1 MMNRNNKKPLILLL
15 GLVLAAQNAFSQK
28 SEKDVLQFNPV
39 YTGVTS
45 LSIAPDSRAGAMGD
59 VGCATD
65 PYLDN
70 NSQYWNPS
78 KYPFTSSQA
87 GVSLCYTPWLRKLV
101 SDIDLANL
109 TGFYKLDD
117 YSALSGSLTYFS
129 LGDVFVMNGSG
140 GDVTNIVIHPYEM
153 ALDFDYSRKLSENFS
168 AAVGM
173 RFIYSDL
180 QYNYDDDLFPG
191 KAFSADI
198 SMFYNNYIGIGR
210 RDCLLGLGLNA
221 SNIGSKIS
229 YDGGQTNEFIPTN
242 LRLGISVSVPIDEYN
257 SFSISAD
264 ANKLMVPTKP
274 TFSQFMEEVYPEE
287 DATDTEIIQEL
298 TSEYAQWVAGTGY
311 NEMSPIAGMFKSFS
325 DAPGGFREELR
336 EIYWG
341 VGGEY
346 NYNDQF
352 FLRGGYHYEN
362 EYKGNRKYYTVGAG
376 FRMNVFSLDAAYL
389 ISTAQSNPLDQT
401 LRFTLSFEMDGIK
414 QIFGR

>member
-1 MMNRNNKKPLILLL
+1 MMKRNIVTTVVLMAGMLLSAGTL
-15 GLVLAAQNAFSQK
+15 KAENNSAKAI
-28 SEKDVLQFNPV
+28 FNPV

-45 LSIAPDSRAGAMGD
+45 LTIAPDSRAGAMGD

-65 PYLDN
+65 PYMDN

-78 KYPFTSSQA
+78 KYPFTNSQA
-87 GVSLCYTPWLRKLV
+87 GLSLCYTPWLRKLV

-117 YSALSGSLTYFS
+117 YSALSASLTYFS
-129 LGDVFVMNGSG
+129 LGEVIAISG
-140 GDVTNIVIHPYEM
+140 TSQVIIRPYEM
-153 ALDFDYSRKLSENFS
+153 AIDFDYSRKLSETFS

-180 QYNYDDDLFPG
+180 QYTYDDDVFPG

-198 SMFYNNYIGIGR
+198 SMFYQNYIGVGR

-242 LRLGISVSVPIDEYN
+242 LRLGASLTIPIDEYN

-274 TFSQFMEEVYPEE
+274 TYRQFMEEQYPNE
-287 DATDTEIIQEL
+287 DPKDL
-298 TSEYAQWVAGTGY
+298 SFTSDYINWLSATGY
-311 NEMSPIAGMFKSFS
+311 NEMSPIAGIFKSFS
-325 DAPGGFREELR
+325 DAPGGLEEELR

-341 VGGEY
+341 VGAEY

-362 EYKGNRKYYTVGAG
+362 EYKGNRKYFTVGAG

-389 ISTAQSNPLDQT
+389 LSTAQSNPLDQT
-401 LRFTLSFEMDGIK
+401 LRFTLSFDMDGLK
-414 QIFGR
+414 QILGR

>member
-1 MMNRNNKKPLILLL
+1 MMKKINRITISVAVGLILS
-15 GLVLAAQNAFSQK
+15 AHTAYSQK
-28 SEKDVLQFNPV
+28 TEGDVLQFNPV

-45 LSIAPDSRAGAMGD
+45 LSIAPDSRAGALGD

-65 PYLDN
+65 PYMDN

-78 KYPFTSSQA
+78 KYPFTNSQA
-87 GVSLCYTPWLRKLV
+87 GISLCYTPWLRKLV
-101 SDIDLANL
+101 NDIDLANL

-117 YSALSGSLTYFS
+117 YSALSASLTYFS
-129 LGDVFVMNGSG
+129 LGEVIALDGS
-140 GDVTNIVIHPYEM
+140 TQVIIRPYEM
-153 ALDFDYSRKLSENFS
+153 AVDFDYSRKLSESLS

-180 QYNYDDDLFPG
+180 QYNYSDDVFPG

-198 SMFYNNYIGIGR
+198 SMFHQSYIGVGR
-210 RDCLLGLGLNA
+210 RDCLLGLGVNA

-242 LRLGISVSVPIDEYN
+242 LRLGASLTVPIDEYN
-257 SFSISAD
+257 SFAICAD
-264 ANKLMVPTKP
+264 ANKLMVPTRP
-274 TFSQFMEEVYPEE
+274 TYNQFMSEVYPAE
-287 DATDTEIIQEL
+287 DPKDL
-298 TSEYAQWVAGTGY
+298 SFTSDYVQWLAATGY
-311 NEMSPIAGMFKSFS
+311 NEMSPIAGIFKSFH

-341 VGGEY
+341 VGAEY

-362 EYKGNRKYYTVGAG
+362 EYKGNRKYFTLGAG
-376 FRMNVFSLDAAYL
+376 FQMNVFSLDAAYL

-401 LRFTLSFEMDGIK
+401 LRFTLSFDMDGIK
-414 QIFGR
+414 QILGR

>member
-1 MMNRNNKKPLILLL
+1 M
-15 GLVLAAQNAFSQK
+15 
-28 SEKDVLQFNPV
+28 
-39 YTGVTS
+39 
-45 LSIAPDSRAGAMGD
+45 
-59 VGCATD
+59 
-65 PYLDN
+65 DN

-78 KYPFTSSQA
+78 KYPFTNSQA
-87 GVSLCYTPWLRKLV
+87 GLSLCYTPWLRKLV

-117 YSALSGSLTYFS
+117 YSALSASLTYFS
-129 LGDVFVMNGSG
+129 LGEVIAITGSSQ
-140 GDVTNIVIHPYEM
+140 VIIRPYEM
-153 ALDFDYSRKLSENFS
+153 AVDFDYSRKLSETFS

-180 QYNYDDDLFPG
+180 QYNYSDDVFPG

-198 SMFYNNYIGIGR
+198 SMFYQNYIGVGR

-242 LRLGISVSVPIDEYN
+242 LRLGVSLTIPIDEYN
-257 SFSISAD
+257 SFAISAD
-264 ANKLMVPTKP
+264 ANKLMVPTRP
-274 TFSQFMEEVYPEE
+274 TYQQFMEEVNPDVDPGDLSY
-287 DATDTEIIQEL
+287 
-298 TSEYAQWVAGTGY
+298 TSDYAQWLASTGY
-311 NEMSPIAGMFKSFS
+311 NEMSPIAGIFKSFS
-325 DAPGGFREELR
+325 DAPGGFEEELR

-341 VGGEY
+341 VGAEY

-352 FLRGGYHYEN
+352 FLRGGYHYED
-362 EYKGNRKYYTVGAG
+362 EYKGNRKYFTIGAG
-376 FRMNVFSLDAAYL
+376 FRMSVFSLDAAYL

-401 LRFTLSFEMDGIK
+401 LRFTLSFDMDGIK

>member
-1 MMNRNNKKPLILLL
+1 MMKHNNIRAFVLLS
-15 GLVLAAQNAFSQK
+15 GLALTCQNAFSQK
-28 SEKDVLQFNPV
+28 SESDVMQFNPV

-65 PYLDN
+65 PYMDN

-78 KYPFTSSQA
+78 KYPFANSQA

-109 TGFYKLDD
+109 TGYYKLDD
-117 YSALSGSLTYFS
+117 YSALSASLTYFS
-129 LGDVFVMNGSG
+129 LGEVIAITGGSQ
-140 GDVTNIVIHPYEM
+140 VIIRPYEM
-153 ALDFDYSRKLSENFS
+153 AIDFDYSRKLSENFS

-180 QYNYDDDLFPG
+180 QYNYSDDVFPG

-198 SMFYNNYIGIGR
+198 SMFYQNYIGVGR

-242 LRLGISVSVPIDEYN
+242 LRLGASLTIPIDEYN
-257 SFSISAD
+257 SFAISAD
-264 ANKLMVPTKP
+264 ANKLMVPTRP
-274 TFSQFMEEVYPEE
+274 TYQQYMAEVNPGE
-287 DATDTEIIQEL
+287 DPKDL
-298 TSEYAQWVAGTGY
+298 SYTSDYAQWLASTGY
-311 NEMSPIAGMFKSFS
+311 NEMSPIAGIFKSFS
-325 DAPGGFREELR
+325 DAPGGFKEELR

-341 VGGEY
+341 VGAEY

-352 FLRGGYHYEN
+352 LLRGGYHYEN
-362 EYKGNRKYYTVGAG
+362 EYKGNRKYFTVGAG

-401 LRFTLSFEMDGIK
+401 LRFTLSFDMDGIK

>member
-1 MMNRNNKKPLILLL
+1 MMKTNRIFRLAVMAGMLLPA
-15 GLVLAAQNAFSQK
+15 LAVSAQ
-28 SEKDVLQFNPV
+28 KDQFNPV

-45 LSIAPDSRAGAMGD
+45 LSIAPDSRAGSMGD

-65 PYLDN
+65 PYFDN

-78 KYPFTSSQA
+78 KYPFTASQA
-87 GVSLCYTPWLRKLV
+87 GLSLCYTPWLRKLV

-117 YSALSGSLTYFS
+117 YSALSASLTYFS
-129 LGDVFVMNGSG
+129 LGEVIAITGSSQ
-140 GDVTNIVIHPYEM
+140 VIIHPYEM
-153 ALDFDYSRKLSENFS
+153 AVDFDYSRKLSETLS

-180 QYNYDDDLFPG
+180 QYNYSDDVNPG

-198 SMFYNNYIGIGR
+198 SMFYQNYIGLGR
-210 RDCLLGLGLNA
+210 RDCLFGLGLNA

-242 LRLGISVSVPIDEYN
+242 LRLGVSLTIPVDEYN
-257 SFSISAD
+257 SFSLSAD
-264 ANKLMVPTKP
+264 ANKLMVPTRP
-274 TFSQFMEEVYPEE
+274 TYAQFMEEQYPEL
-287 DATDTEIIQEL
+287 DPSDLTF
-298 TSEYAQWVAGTGY
+298 TSEYAQWLTSTGY

-325 DAPGGFREELR
+325 DAPGGFEEELR

-341 VGGEY
+341 VGAEY

-352 FLRGGYHYEN
+352 FVRGGYHYEN
-362 EYKGNRKYYTVGAG
+362 EYKGNRKYFTVGAG

-401 LRFTLSFEMDGIK
+401 LRFTLSFDMDGLKAIV
-414 QIFGR
+414 GR